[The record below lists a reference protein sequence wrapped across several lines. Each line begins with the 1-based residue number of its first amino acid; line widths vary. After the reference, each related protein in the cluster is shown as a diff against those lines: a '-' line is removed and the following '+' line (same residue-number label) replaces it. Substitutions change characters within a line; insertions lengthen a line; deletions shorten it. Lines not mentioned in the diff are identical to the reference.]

1 MNEYMRKKM
10 VTSLERRRKAHQR
23 MKVTEILSAKTRECN
38 IPSTYKVATNGIE
51 D

>member
-1 MNEYMRKKM
+1 MRKKM
-10 VTSLERRRKAHQR
+10 VTSLERRKAHQR
-23 MKVTEILSAKTRECN
+23 MKVTEIFSAKTRECN